1 MNTEFNWWLLI
12 VGVVVGA
19 GLVWLVLADVRRR
32 EDEVGKAERGFEA
45 TWIAET
51 MRSSGMRMEP
61 EIAERVLELHQLYL
75 SSLPP
80 DEAPTEGPDEAA
92 VDSLESEGPPS
103 RQETHAATART
114 IDTY

>member
-1 MNTEFNWWLLI
+1 
-12 VGVVVGA
+12 
-19 GLVWLVLADVRRR
+19 
-32 EDEVGKAERGFEA
+32 
-45 TWIAET
+45 
-51 MRSSGMRMEP
+51 MEP
-61 EIAERVLELHQLYL
+61 RYYL

-92 VDSLESEGPPS
+92 VDSLEPEGPPS